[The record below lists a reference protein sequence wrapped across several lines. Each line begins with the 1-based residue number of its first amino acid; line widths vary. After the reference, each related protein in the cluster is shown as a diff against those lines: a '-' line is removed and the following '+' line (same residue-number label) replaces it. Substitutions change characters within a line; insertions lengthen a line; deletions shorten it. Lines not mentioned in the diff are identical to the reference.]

1 MLKIIFE
8 SFMYVMALYGFV
20 TVIGNLIDSLSRRV
34 KMDKASYQLVI
45 SVKNQEQ
52 TIEGIIR
59 GIFEDELFR
68 NKDSNVKVVVIDK
81 GSTDETI
88 KILKKLQKDYE
99 NLEVIED
106 LERPG

>member
-1 MLKIIFE
+1 MLRIIFE
-8 SFMYVMALYGFV
+8 SFIYVMALYGFFTAV
-20 TVIGNLIDSLSRRV
+20 GNLIDSLSKRV
-34 KMDKASYQLVI
+34 RIDKASYKLVI

-68 NKDSNVKVVVIDK
+68 DKDSNSKVVVIDK

-88 KILKKLQKDYE
+88 KILKKLQQDYE
-99 NLEVIED
+99 NLEVVEE
-106 LERPG
+106 LEKTV